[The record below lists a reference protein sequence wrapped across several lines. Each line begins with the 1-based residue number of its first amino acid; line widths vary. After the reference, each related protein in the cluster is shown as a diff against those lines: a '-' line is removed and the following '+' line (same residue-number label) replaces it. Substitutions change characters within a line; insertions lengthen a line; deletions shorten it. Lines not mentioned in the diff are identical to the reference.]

1 MKVGEAL
8 ELSHR
13 HLSRL
18 LAFLDANGYG
28 QTDETVRAAREF
40 MRGYTDYV
48 RSRRCCAN
56 CVFCR
61 QDDGALHVGRVD
73 DPPVCTYEEDVEGG
87 RAIYIS
93 GDLTETGG
101 YCRRFTR
108 KYGVPR
114 KENEE

>member
-73 DPPVCTYEEDVEGG
+73 DPPVCTYEEEEEGG

-108 KYGVPR
+108 K
-114 KENEE
+114 ENEA

>member
-1 MKVGEAL
+1 MRLGEAL

-40 MRGYTDYV
+40 MRGYTKYV
-48 RSRRCCAN
+48 RSRRCCTN

-61 QDDGALHVGRVD
+61 QDDGAVHVGRVD
-73 DPPVCTYEEDVEGG
+73 DPPVCTYEEEEEGG
-87 RAIYIS
+87 RAIYI
-93 GDLTETGG
+93 TEDPAEMG
-101 YCRRFTR
+101 RFCIWFTL
-108 KYGVPR
+108 
-114 KENEE
+114 KENEA

>member
-1 MKVGEAL
+1 MKLGEAL

-28 QTDETVRAAREF
+28 QTDETVRDAREF

-48 RSRRCCAN
+48 RSRRCCTN

-87 RAIYIS
+87 RSIYIN
-93 GDLTETGG
+93 GDPSETGWS
-101 YCRRFTR
+101 CCRFTR
-108 KYGVPR
+108 K
-114 KENEE
+114 ENEA

>member
-1 MKVGEAL
+1 MKFGEAL

-40 MRGYTDYV
+40 MCGYTKYV
-48 RSRRCCAN
+48 RSRRCCTN

-73 DPPVCTYEEDVEGG
+73 DPPICTYKEDVEGG
-87 RAIYIS
+87 RSIYIN
-93 GDLTETGG
+93 GDPSETGRSC
-101 YCRRFTR
+101 YWFT
-108 KYGVPR
+108 R
-114 KENEE
+114 KENES